1 MPNSK
6 EKIRK
11 VSSYHELIGKFQE
24 AVAELSPAYAR
35 PDGKLY
41 DILMVTRLRAD
52 SEQTETVW
60 NYMELYGN

>member
-1 MPNSK
+1 M
-6 EKIRK
+6 
-11 VSSYHELIGKFQE
+11 FQE

-35 PDGKLY
+35 PDGRLY

-60 NYMELYGN
+60 NYMELVWKLTLT